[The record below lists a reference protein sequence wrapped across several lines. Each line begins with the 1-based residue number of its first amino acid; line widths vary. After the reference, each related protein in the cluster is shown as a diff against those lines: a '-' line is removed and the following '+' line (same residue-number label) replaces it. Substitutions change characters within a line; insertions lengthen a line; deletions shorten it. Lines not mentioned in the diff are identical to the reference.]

1 MLSTTPM
8 TPIIWL
14 NLLLCISSDKN
25 ETFSLLNLDT
35 GVDITHLDI
44 SDSFDIPDY
53 NNFEPLFNSEFPS
66 DPSQPIDFT
75 QLSEIEDI
83 GSKESKSETDLITNA
98 PHLGFSNSY
107 DLFGHTNLESSLGS
121 HMDSYRNAW
130 RDANGELRT
139 NDDNLGYPST
149 RDAQGGTSSS
159 LNPNNDDVITY
170 MHLPGSE
177 QSAIPIYFHQLTLS
191 SDDTSGQHGNAEQSD
206 IDNKHF
212 SNNLNI
218 LDYRGNTDGESKT
231 DAQGGTS
238 SSLNPNTDD
247 IITYMHL
254 PGSEQSAIPIYFHQL
269 TLSSEDTSGQHGN
282 AEQSNI
288 DNKHFSNSL
297 NVLDYRG
304 NTDGESEAD
313 AQNETSSPLN
323 FDTDDIIT
331 YMHFPDSQQSCI
343 PIYFHQLTL
352 SSNNSSSQS
361 AADEQSNIDNRHFS
375 DNLNI
380 PDYRR
385 NTSETDLFRDDIKR
399 DFCFKYVRR

>member
-238 SSLNPNTDD
+238 SSLNPNNDD

-269 TLSSEDTSGQHGN
+269 ILSSNDTSSQHGN

-288 DNKHFSNSL
+288 DNKYFSNNL
-297 NVLDYRG
+297 NILDYRG
-304 NTDGESEAD
+304 NTDGESKTVHYFHRRSEIVGVIK
-313 AQNETSSPLN
+313 NRKLKLIS
-323 FDTDDIIT
+323 
-331 YMHFPDSQQSCI
+331 SQQKIHRYLLCEI
-343 PIYFHQLTL
+343 FLEAILNVIFV
-352 SSNNSSSQS
+352 SNM
-361 AADEQSNIDNRHFS
+361 
-375 DNLNI
+375 
-380 PDYRR
+380 
-385 NTSETDLFRDDIKR
+385 
-399 DFCFKYVRR
+399 